1 MVYLGTHPVKGIAIL
16 TNVGHILWQVFLEM
30 LAVSGIPG
38 YTSCKGY
45 SYTYKCWTYPVA
57 GVPRNA
63 GRYSVRG
70 TYTSCK
76 YPLADEPRNVGYTYS
91 LLNVDYLACFT

>member
-1 MVYLGTHPVKGIAIL
+1 M
-16 TNVGHILWQVFLEM
+16 
-30 LAVSGIPG
+30 
-38 YTSCKGY
+38 
-45 SYTYKCWTYPVA
+45 A

-91 LLNVDYLACFT
+91 LPNVDYLACFT